1 VAEFGEVY
9 GSNGGKLQLKEVTE
23 SSIKEEKVWQGVQ
36 ELKSWEWVYGQTPE
50 FTNLL
55 QGEVSKGRL
64 VSS

>member
-1 VAEFGEVY
+1 M
-9 GSNGGKLQLKEVTE
+9 NDVTE
-23 SSIKEEKVWQGVQ
+23 NLVKEEKVWQGVQ